1 MAREEAVG
9 SAVVERGEVIEFLV
23 DGEALPAYAG
33 ETIAGALTAAG
44 RRVLRHSEK
53 TGSPRG
59 VFCGIGICF
68 ECLVTVEGMGRVR
81 SCMVEV
87 RPGMRVR
94 LTERG
99 VTPSEDQH
107 SSG

>member
-1 MAREEAVG
+1 MRREEEIG
-9 SAVVERGEVIEFLV
+9 RPVVERGDPVEFLL
-23 DGEALPAYAG
+23 DGEVLLAYAG

-44 RRVLRHSEK
+44 RRVLRHSDK

-59 VFCGIGICF
+59 VFCNIGICF

-87 RPGMRVR
+87 QPGMRVR
-94 LTERG
+94 LTQRG
-99 VTPSEDQH
+99 ATPSAGQAAD
-107 SSG
+107 

>member
-1 MAREEAVG
+1 MTREETTG
-9 SAVVERGEVIEFLV
+9 RAVVERGDAFEVLV
-23 DGEALPAYAG
+23 DGEPLPAYAG

-44 RRVLRHSEK
+44 RRVFRHSEK

-68 ECLVTVEGMGRVR
+68 DCLVTVEGMGRVR

-87 RPGMRVR
+87 QPGMRVH
-94 LTERG
+94 LAERG
-99 VTPSEDQH
+99 ATPSENRATD
-107 SSG
+107 